1 MFYDINNLKSFFEIY
16 SLIARNKTIS
26 IIMFLFKLIS
36 KSIIEKKKINL
47 IILIIININS

>member
-1 MFYDINNLKSFFEIY
+1 MFYDINNLKLFFKIY

-26 IIMFLFKLIS
+26 ITMFLFELIS
-36 KSIIEKKKINL
+36 NSIIEKKKIDL